1 MAMCDDV
8 RTPNRGDVMLLD
20 FKGKVVLV
28 TGGAGGIG
36 RAACLAFAAAG
47 ARVVCVDRS
56 EAEGEVVAAD
66 IRAAGGEAVFVA
78 ADVTDAEQV
87 RRYVAATLQAHGR
100 IDVFIN
106 NAGFEGA
113 VVPLVEYPDET
124 FDRVL
129 AVNVRGVFLG
139 LKHVLPVMQAQRSGV
154 VINTGSTG
162 SHVGATGVAGYVASK
177 HAVLGLT
184 RCAALE
190 VAADGVR
197 VNAICPGSTRTRM
210 LQSLA
215 DERSRQEKLE
225 FNLATPNGR
234 IAEPDEIAATMLYMA
249 SDHARHMIGQSIILD
264 GGRLAM

>member
-1 MAMCDDV
+1 M
-8 RTPNRGDVMLLD
+8 RLD
-20 FKGKVVLV
+20 LAGKVAVV
-28 TGGAGGIG
+28 TGGATGIG
-36 RAACLAFAAAG
+36 RAACEAFATAG
-47 ARVVCVDRS
+47 AQVVCVDR
-56 EAEGEVVAAD
+56 D
-66 IRAAGGEAVFVA
+66 PRHGEAVVEEIRCNGGDAVFMH
-78 ADVTDAEQV
+78 ADVSDSADV
-87 RRYVAATLQAHGR
+87 RAYVRQAVERFGR

-106 NAGFEGA
+106 NAGIEGE
-113 VVPLVEYPDET
+113 VRPLVEYPDDV
-124 FDRVL
+124 FDRVM

-154 VINTGSTG
+154 VINVGSTG
-162 SHVGATGVAGYVASK
+162 SHVGATGVSAYVASK

-190 VAADGVR
+190 VARDGIR

-215 DERSRQEKLE
+215 DGRGRSADLE

-234 IAEPDEIAATMLYMA
+234 IAEPGEIAATMLFLA
-249 SDHARHMIGQSIILD
+249 SDNARHMVGQSLILD

>member
-1 MAMCDDV
+1 MQ
-8 RTPNRGDVMLLD
+8 PD
-20 FKGKVVLV
+20 FVDKVVLV
-28 TGGAGGIG
+28 TGGGAGIG

-47 ARVVCVDRS
+47 ARIACVDRDQAAGAALVS
-56 EAEGEVVAAD
+56 AIAEQ
-66 IRAAGGEAVFVA
+66 GGEAEFIE
-78 ADVTDAEQV
+78 ADVTDAAQV
-87 RRYVAATLQAHGR
+87 RRYVERTLERFGR
-100 IDVFIN
+100 IDVFVN
-106 NAGFEGA
+106 NAGVEGA
-113 VVPLVEYPDET
+113 VVPLVDYPDDL
-124 FDRVL
+124 FDRVM

-162 SHVGATGVAGYVASK
+162 SHVGATGVAAYVASK

-197 VNAICPGSTRTRM
+197 VNAVCPGSTRTRM

-215 DERSRQEKLE
+215 DERGRQQGLE

-234 IAEPDEIAATMLYMA
+234 IAEPDEIAATMLYLA
-249 SDHARHMIGQSIILD
+249 SDAARHIVGQSIILD

>member
-1 MAMCDDV
+1 V
-8 RTPNRGDVMLLD
+8 QIESG
-20 FKGKVVLV
+20 GKVVLV
-28 TGGAGGIG
+28 TGGGGGIG

-47 ARVVCVDRS
+47 AKVACVDRNA
-56 EAEGEVVAAD
+56 AEGEAVVAEVIAQ
-66 IRAAGGEAVFVA
+66 GGEAMFVA
-78 ADVTDAEQV
+78 ADVTDAAQV
-87 RRYVAATLQAHGR
+87 RGYVARTLERFGR
-100 IDVFIN
+100 IDVFVN
-106 NAGFEGA
+106 NAGIEGA
-113 VVPLVEYPDET
+113 VVPLVDYPDDT
-124 FDRVL
+124 FDRVM

-162 SHVGATGVAGYVASK
+162 SHVGATGVAAYIASK

-215 DERSRQEKLE
+215 DERGKQAGLE

-234 IAEPDEIAATMLYMA
+234 IAEPEEIAATMLYLA
-249 SDHARHMIGQSIILD
+249 SDAARHMIGQSIILD